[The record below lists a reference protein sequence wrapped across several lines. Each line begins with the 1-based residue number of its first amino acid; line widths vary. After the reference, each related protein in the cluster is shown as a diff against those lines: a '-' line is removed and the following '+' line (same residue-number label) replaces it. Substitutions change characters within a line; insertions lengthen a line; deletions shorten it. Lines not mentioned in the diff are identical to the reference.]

1 MDSGNEILPRLE
13 LEGEAETF
21 LKILTELVIKEPEEI
36 ESLIKKRNE
45 VIDGP
50 ALDAIILV
58 VGKLTTLLK
67 GDIDSLNLP
76 APLKISLKILKFFLE
91 FITQSK
97 ILYKLKHGKNKNHTA
112 KKRKANEECSSN
124 VSSDQ

>member
-1 MDSGNEILPRLE
+1 MDSGYEILPKLE
-13 LEGEAETF
+13 LEEEAENF

-36 ESLIKKRNE
+36 ESLIKKRKD
-45 VIDGP
+45 VTDGP

-58 VGKLTTLLK
+58 VHKLTTLLK

-76 APLKISLKILKFFLE
+76 APLKVSLKILKNFLE

-97 ILYKLKHGKNKNHTA
+97 IL
-112 KKRKANEECSSN
+112 
-124 VSSDQ
+124 